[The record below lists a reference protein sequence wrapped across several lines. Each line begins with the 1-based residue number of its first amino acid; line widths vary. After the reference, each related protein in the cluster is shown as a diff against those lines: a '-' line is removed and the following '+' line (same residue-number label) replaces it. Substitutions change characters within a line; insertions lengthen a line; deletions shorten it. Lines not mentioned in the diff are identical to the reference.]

1 MPKKHNN
8 LALGISE
15 PEKVDEFMNHLNHPL
30 MDVVKYLRKI
40 ILSTDVS
47 IGEGIYWNAPTF
59 YYTGKMEPF
68 EPKEY
73 KRYLVGFVFN
83 KQDCVR
89 LVFLRGGQIED
100 ESGLL
105 EGDYK
110 DGRRLATFKNIE
122 EVKNKESALKT
133 ILSKLLHK
141 MQ

>member
-1 MPKKHNN
+1 MPKKQNN

-133 ILSKLLHK
+133 ILSK
-141 MQ
+141 